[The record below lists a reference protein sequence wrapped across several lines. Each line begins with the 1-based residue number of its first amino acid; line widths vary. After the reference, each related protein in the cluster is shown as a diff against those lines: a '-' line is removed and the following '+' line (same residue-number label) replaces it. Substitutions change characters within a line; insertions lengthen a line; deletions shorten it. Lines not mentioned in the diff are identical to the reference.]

1 VATTIGTAAPET
13 SEPSCHPPHQDT
25 DMFEPI
31 KGGIRQLLAMLT
43 ERHGRASVT
52 ESEMM
57 PIDHREDSRGRKNQ
71 YAQKQNK

>member
-1 VATTIGTAAPET
+1 
-13 SEPSCHPPHQDT
+13 
-25 DMFEPI
+25 MFEPI

-57 PIDHREDSRGRKNQ
+57 PIDHRKDSRGRKNQ
-71 YAQKQNK
+71 YAQKQNKQISNERPNTAMPIDVLMRIHFLSHL

>member
-1 VATTIGTAAPET
+1 
-13 SEPSCHPPHQDT
+13 
-25 DMFEPI
+25 MFEPI

-43 ERHGRASVT
+43 ERQGRASVT